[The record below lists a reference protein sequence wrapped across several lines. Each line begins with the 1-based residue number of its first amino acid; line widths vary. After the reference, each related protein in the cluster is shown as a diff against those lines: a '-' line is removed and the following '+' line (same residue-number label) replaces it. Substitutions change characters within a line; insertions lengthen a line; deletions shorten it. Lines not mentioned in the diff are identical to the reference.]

1 MSEFQPPINPNQEAN
16 IRQIMEDEGISFE
29 DARRQWEMM
38 KAESEL
44 NKLKRQSEESEE
56 NTNE

>member
-44 NKLKRQSEESEE
+44 DKLKRQSEESEE